1 MSNFEL
7 KKKAVELIKRY
18 FDMTIKPKDVVLL
31 EADINNGEC
40 TYLFFAIGK
49 SPVSYSYRTRSY
61 NNSFCMY
68 PNYDG
73 IDGMQLEWIEE

>member
-18 FDMTIKPKDVVLL
+18 FDMTIKSKDVVLF

-40 TYLFFAIGK
+40 TYLYFSVGK
-49 SPVSYSYRTRSY
+49 SPVTYLYRTGNY
-61 NNSFCMY
+61 KGFFMY
-68 PNYDG
+68 PNCDG
-73 IDGMQLEWIEE
+73 MNGMQLEWIEE

>member
-7 KKKAVELIKRY
+7 KKKAVEIIKRY
-18 FDMTIKPKDVVLL
+18 FDMTIKPKDVVLF

-49 SPVSYSYRTRSY
+49 SPVSYSYKTGIF
-61 NNSFCMY
+61 NSFCMY
-68 PNYDG
+68 PNSDG
-73 IDGMQLEWIEE
+73 LNGMLLEWIEE